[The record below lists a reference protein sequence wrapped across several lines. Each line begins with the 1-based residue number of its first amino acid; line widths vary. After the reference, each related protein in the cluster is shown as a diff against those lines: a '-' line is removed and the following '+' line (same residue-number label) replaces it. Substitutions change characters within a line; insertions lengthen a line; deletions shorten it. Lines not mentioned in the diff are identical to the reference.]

1 MLGLDEVRGRLE
13 VAYYFDAIG
22 VELPAGDFRTG
33 NAEPVIKA
41 VVESIPSCQAT
52 DDIVLETFIKV
63 RLAIRAR
70 LRY

>member
-52 DDIVLETFIKV
+52 DDIVLETFIKG
-63 RLAIRAR
+63 AS
-70 LRY
+70 RYKS